1 MILSS
6 VRHLF
11 QKFTPTSACGRVPIR
26 SLRTLICMQPMSIST
41 LMGTMVLVNNKCSG
55 IRLFCSV
62 CIAVCEQ
69 HGGPCS
75 SSMRWTSV
83 AVIGGFRIWS
93 CVIFLRSRLI
103 WLPSVSVLWPC
114 NRPVPTVGCSVEVVV
129 GGPVAMVV
137 TGSNLVGRE
146 KKFQLCNGVNVVCLP
161 RLINLE

>member
-26 SLRTLICMQPMSIST
+26 SLRTLVCMQLMSINT

-69 HGGPCS
+69 HGGQCS

-83 AVIGGFRIWS
+83 AVTVVIEFEVVWPFDLPSMLWGGHV
-93 CVIFLRSRLI
+93 VITTLPQII
-103 WLPSVSVLWPC
+103 WLSRDLRHSHLSCCARWAVCYLPVLSNMMSRWPHD
-114 NRPVPTVGCSVEVVV
+114 
-129 GGPVAMVV
+129 
-137 TGSNLVGRE
+137 
-146 KKFQLCNGVNVVCLP
+146 
-161 RLINLE
+161 